1 MGGRVLVVDDE
12 RGVRESL
19 RLLLEPECEVDT
31 ATDVGTALASIRAE
45 PPDLVL
51 LDLVM
56 PGRGGLALLAE
67 LEADPAPPP
76 VMVLSATRS
85 VATAVDAMK
94 CGAVD
99 YLTKPFEVNE
109 LRIKVRERLE
119 RRALEREV
127 ALPRAQLDTPERVGD
142 LIGHSTAMR
151 DVFRAIQRLAESPT
165 TVLITGESGT
175 GKELAARAL
184 HELGPRAAG
193 PFVTIN
199 CAAVPA
205 SLMESELFGHERG
218 AFTDARE
225 RRVGRFEAAGGGTLF
240 LDEIG
245 ELDAG
250 VQAKLLRALAE
261 RRIERLGGDASIELD
276 ARLLVATNR
285 DLLHEVEVGRFR
297 KDLFYRIQGVPLE
310 LPPLRD
316 RRDDVR
322 QLTLHFLAA
331 AREAAGRGPDRIA
344 PSVYAAL
351 ERHAWPGNVRELRNA
366 IEHAVALAET
376 EVVQLGDLPPALV
389 RATQLRGLRDAVGSG
404 GLGLD
409 EALGELERGL
419 LAEALAAAGW
429 NQTRAAGRLRI
440 TRRAL
445 KLRMDRHG
453 LTPPVT

>member
-19 RLLLEPECEVDT
+19 RLLLESECEVDT